1 MTMLPDRPN
10 TALLMIDVQNLVV
23 DGAHRRDEVVGNIAG
38 LVQRARHAG
47 TPVVWVRHHVPQL
60 PAGAPESEFV
70 AELEELRSQAQEP
83 VVVKQYRAAFEDTD
97 LEDVLAGLGVGR
109 LLVAGAETDACIR
122 STIHGGFV
130 RGYDVTLVSDAHTAG
145 DKTKYG
151 APPVEQVI
159 THTNLYWGT
168 QTAPGRTA
176 AAVTAAEVEVSREGH
191 P

>member
-38 LVQRARHAG
+38 LVQRARDAG

-70 AELEELRSQAQEP
+70 AELEELRGQAQEP
-83 VVVKQYRAAFEDTD
+83 VVVKQYRDAFEDTD

-109 LLVAGAETDACIR
+109 LLVAGAETDTCIR

-176 AAVTAAEVEVSREGH
+176 AAVTAAEVEVSTEGH